1 MASQGEGGYD
11 VIFKIVLIGDTSVG
25 KTNILSKY
33 LNDEFDPD
41 SKATVGVEFGT
52 KNFNID
58 NNVVKV
64 QIWDTAGQE
73 RYRSI
78 TNAYYK
84 GAKGC
89 ILVYDIT
96 NKTTFENID
105 KWLSELKGNGD
116 ENMSIILLGN
126 KSDLESD
133 REISLE
139 EGKEKAKFYK
149 LAFMETS
156 ALNGNNIDAAF
167 DELITDVF
175 KKQNNMFKKDKNIKL
190 NNDSIDLA
198 NIDEKDGGKE
208 EQMKKKKGCCQ
219 LKYFKYIVFKL
230 KYTKILS

>member
-58 NNVVKV
+58 NNIVKV

-96 NKTTFENID
+96 NKTTFDNID

-133 REISLE
+133 REVSLE
-139 EGKEKAKFYK
+139 EGKEKSKFYN

-156 ALNGNNIDAAF
+156 ALNGNTVYN
-167 DELITDVF
+167 
-175 KKQNNMFKKDKNIKL
+175 KL
-190 NNDSIDLA
+190 
-198 NIDEKDGGKE
+198 EGK
-208 EQMKKKKGCCQ
+208 
-219 LKYFKYIVFKL
+219 
-230 KYTKILS
+230 TK